1 MIFNSG
7 PPNHPACMAK
17 RIYTMIRKR
26 NFSIILKKI
35 YLTYGLVFLPIVLL
49 AQWEL
54 SGRVVDASTGKP
66 LAFANIVMDDGKKGT
81 STDIDGKFI
90 LKASGTLKKLTI
102 SYIGYQNEE
111 IFVDKMQ
118 PGQIIRLRPKKIE
131 LHEVTIVPGVNPA
144 LRIIRNA
151 LAHRDKNNY
160 ENLPA
165 FTYEAYEKM
174 VFRASIDST
183 PLPDSLLSDTNEL
196 RLRKF
201 FDERHLF
208 MIENFYERK
217 HRRPGGDKQEV
228 KATRVSGLKDPIF
241 VFLISQL
248 QSTTFYNDVISLGG
262 KNYINPL
269 APGSLDRYFYQMH
282 DTLIENGDTLYSIV
296 YRPWKG
302 TKFDGLKGTLTISSR
317 GWAIASVTAEP
328 HEKPEGIG
336 LRIQQLYQ
344 VDSNGV
350 WFPLQLNTYLVL
362 NTVEIAA
369 GKGKDARRYYVTA
382 SGRSYIR
389 NINLNPDFS
398 PRELGRI
405 ALEVKPGA
413 ATRDEN
419 YWSMVRIAPLDKQEE
434 ATYRFIDSL
443 GQKQNLDRVAFV
455 IDALMKGKI
464 AWHKISIDLQRMI
477 KYNSHEGF
485 YLGSGLETNESMSQF
500 WQAGTWGGYGFKD
513 RQAKYGGFLKLTL
526 DRYQEIYLHYNY
538 RHEKIENGALEYPG
552 RSMSLFDPY
561 TFRDLMV
568 TRMDMN
574 DEHRL
579 GFSVRT
585 FSYATLRLD
594 AFKSTYSPAF
604 TYAFVPQAGDTLTRF
619 ATGGLSA
626 TVRWAFRE
634 KFIQTTRGQMS
645 LGTRYP
651 VVWFTFSRGF
661 KVFLNGHFDF
671 LRMGFSLEYSF
682 FTPFVG
688 KTFILASAGMT
699 EKKLPASLLFNA
711 RASHGSFTLF
721 SPGSFATMRMNE
733 FYSDRYFSFW
743 VSHNFQNLLLKG
755 KHFKPEPEIY
765 TAVLWGKLSHPASHI
780 FVNLKA
786 PEKTY
791 LESGLNMNHLIDL
804 KFYNLGL
811 GAAWRWGAYHL
822 AQTWDNITLMLT
834 LNFNL

>member
-1 MIFNSG
+1 M
-7 PPNHPACMAK
+7 HAQEV
-17 RIYTMIRKR
+17 
-26 NFSIILKKI
+26 
-35 YLTYGLVFLPIVLL
+35 LT
-49 AQWEL
+49 
-54 SGRVVDASTGKP
+54 GRVTDANSGKP
-66 LAFANIVMDDGKKGT
+66 LAFVNVVTDDGKKGT
-81 STDIDGKFI
+81 STDIDGRF
-90 LKASGTLKKLTI
+90 TLKKQGEIRKLTF
-102 SYIGYQNEE
+102 SYLGYKTQELS
-111 IFVDKMQ
+111 MQ
-118 PGQIIRLRPKKIE
+118 HYRPGITVRMVPTEIE
-131 LHEVTIVPGVNPA
+131 LREVTIVPGQNPA

-174 VFRASIDST
+174 IFRASIDST
-183 PLPDSLLSDTNEL
+183 PLPDSLLSDTNEI

-248 QSTTFYNDVISLGG
+248 QSTTFYNDVISIGG

-269 APGSLDRYFYQMH
+269 APGSLERYFYQMH
-282 DTLIENGDTLYSIV
+282 DTLIENGDTLYSIF

-302 TKFDGLKGTLTISSR
+302 TKFDGLKGILTISTR

-328 HEKPEGIG
+328 YEKPSGIG
-336 LRIQQLYQ
+336 IRIQQLYQ
-344 VDSNGV
+344 ADSNGI
-350 WFPLQLNTYLVL
+350 WFPSQLNTDLVL

-369 GKGKDARRYYVTA
+369 GPRKDARRYYVTA

-405 ALEVKPGA
+405 VLEVKPGA

-419 YWSMVRIAPLDKQEE
+419 YWNMVRIAPLDPQEE

-443 GQKQNLDRVAFV
+443 GQKQNLDRIAFV

-464 AWHKISIDLQRMI
+464 AWHKVSFNLQRMLR
-477 KYNSHEGF
+477 YNSHEGF
-485 YLGSGLETNESMSQF
+485 YLGAGLETNERLSQL
-500 WQAGTWGGYGFKD
+500 WQAGGWGGYGFKD
-513 RQAKYGGFLKLTL
+513 RQAKYGGFVKLTL
-526 DRYQEIYLHYNY
+526 NRYQEFYLHYNY

-552 RSMSLFDPY
+552 RSISLFDPA
-561 TFRDLMV
+561 TFRDLMI
-568 TRMDMN
+568 TRMDLN

-585 FSYATLRLD
+585 LSYATVRID
-594 AFKSTYSPAF
+594 AFKSTFTPAF
-604 TYAFVPQAGDTLTRF
+604 MYAFIPQTGDTLTRF

-626 TVRWAFRE
+626 TLRWAYGE

-651 VVWFTFSRGF
+651 IMWITITKGL
-661 KVFLNGHFDF
+661 KNWLGGEYNF
-671 LRMGFSLEYSF
+671 LRAGLDVQYSF

-688 KTFILASAGMT
+688 KTLLLASAGIT
-699 EKKLPASLLFNA
+699 GKSLPASLLFNN
-711 RASHGSFTLF
+711 RAAQGNLTLF
-721 SPGSFATMRMNE
+721 SPGGFATMRMNE
-733 FYSDRYFSFW
+733 FYSDRFASLW
-743 VSHNFQNLLLKG
+743 ISHNFQNLLFKG
-755 KHFKPEPEIY
+755 KRFRPEPEIY
-765 TAVLWGKLSHPASHI
+765 TTFLWGKLTHPQLHQH
-780 FVNLKA
+780 VVLKS
-786 PEKTY
+786 PDKGY
-791 LESGLNMNHLIDL
+791 LETGLNLHHLIDF

-811 GAAWRWGAYHL
+811 GGAWRWGAYHL
-822 AQTWDNITLMLT
+822 PKTSDNFTVMMT